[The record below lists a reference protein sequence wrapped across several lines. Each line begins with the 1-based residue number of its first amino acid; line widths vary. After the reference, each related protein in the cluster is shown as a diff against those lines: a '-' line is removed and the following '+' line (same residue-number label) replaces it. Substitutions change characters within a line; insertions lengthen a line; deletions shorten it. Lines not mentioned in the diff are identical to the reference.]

1 MATMTAAAAGQV
13 VSDVSGVVFGGSL
26 ERLLLQLSLIESPN
40 LTSAQRRLSVCR
52 NVSMAGAVCGVVV
65 GCALG
70 ATTLLLVDLEKRN
83 RIERAQQLQV
93 IVGDMIALQD
103 DDDDDD
109 ASSGDEEGGS
119 LQTESCCIY
128 VSNADD
134 FQVDSDPRH
143 RGRIGLK
150 HLSPDADPS
159 AAPPMVRESAAQNKV
174 MLSPDRSVLY
184 LPVREDD
191 QVLAVLELKKRQPLP
206 TLSSPLRSEEGESGA
221 RQVDDQ
227 HQQRVSGFSEAD
239 VRTAKVVARHLGI
252 FMNRL
257 CE

>member
-1 MATMTAAAAGQV
+1 MTAAAAGQV

-26 ERLLLQLSLIESPN
+26 ERLLLQLAVIESPN
-40 LTSAQRRLSVCR
+40 LSSAQRRLSVCR
-52 NVSMAGAVCGVVV
+52 NVSMAGAVCGVIV

-103 DDDDDD
+103 DDGDD
-109 ASSGDEEGGS
+109 AASSDSEDGGS

-134 FQVDSDPRH
+134 FQVESDPRH

-150 HLSPDADPS
+150 HLSPNADPPTPS
-159 AAPPMVRESAAQNKV
+159 MVRESAAQNKV
-174 MLSPDRSVLY
+174 LLSPDRAVLY

-191 QVLAVLELKKRQPLP
+191 QVLAVLELRKRQPP
-206 TLSSPLRSEEGESGA
+206 TALSEPRQSEEGGTEP
-221 RQVDDQ
+221 RQVDL
-227 HQQRVSGFSEAD
+227 QRVAGFSEAD

>member
-1 MATMTAAAAGQV
+1 MTAAAAGQV
-13 VSDVSGVVFGGSL
+13 VSDVSGVIMGGSL
-26 ERLLLQLSLIESPN
+26 ERVLQQLNLIRTPDLS
-40 LTSAQRRLSVCR
+40 SAQRRLSVCR
-52 NVSMAGAVCGVVV
+52 NVSMAGAVCGVIV
-65 GCALG
+65 GCTLG

-103 DDDDDD
+103 GGGD
-109 ASSGDEEGGS
+109 ASSEDEEGGS

-134 FQVDSDPRH
+134 FQVDNDPRH
-143 RGRIGLK
+143 GGGRIGLK
-150 HLSPDADPS
+150 HLSPNADPS
-159 AAPPMVRESAAQNKV
+159 TPPIVRESAARNTV

-191 QVLAVLELKKRQPLP
+191 QVLAVLELRKRQPP
-206 TLSSPLRSEEGESGA
+206 AALSAPRRSKEGGSESK
-221 RQVDDQ
+221 QVVDL
-227 HQQRVSGFSEAD
+227 QRVAGFSEAD